1 MGFLE
6 KARTTVGQ
14 SVSRVVSEADKTI
27 KLTRVSNE
35 LGGKRHDLDKAFAE
49 LGRIAYGLIGTG
61 GLQDDSLG
69 EIRQKIDDLQAQVKT
84 LEEELA
90 EIRIGDKTPEVRV
103 TSVDRPCPSC
113 GKDVPE
119 GMQFCGHCGHA
130 L

>member
-1 MGFLE
+1 MILSILASGGVFMGFLE

-61 GLQDDSLG
+61 GL
-69 EIRQKIDDLQAQVKT
+69 
-84 LEEELA
+84 
-90 EIRIGDKTPEVRV
+90 PE
-103 TSVDRPCPSC
+103 DR
-113 GKDVPE
+113 
-119 GMQFCGHCGHA
+119 
-130 L
+130 

>member
-27 KLTRVSNE
+27 KLTRVSSE

-61 GLQDDSLG
+61 ALQDESLG

-113 GKDVPE
+113 GKDMPE
-119 GMQFCGHCGHA
+119 GMQYCGHCGHA

>member
-27 KLTRVSNE
+27 KLTRVSSE

-61 GLQDDSLG
+61 ALQDESLG
-69 EIRQKIDDLQAQVKT
+69 ETRQKIDDLQAQVKT

-113 GKDVPE
+113 GKDMPE
-119 GMQFCGHCGHA
+119 GMQYCGHCGHA

>member
-27 KLTRVSNE
+27 KLTRFSNE

-49 LGRIAYGLIGTG
+49 LGRLAYGMMVSGA
-61 GLQDDSLG
+61 LQDESLG
-69 EIRQKIDDLQAQVKT
+69 EIRQKLEDLQAQVKT

-103 TSVDRPCPSC
+103 TSVERPCPNC

-119 GMQFCGHCGHA
+119 GMQYCGHCGHA
-130 L
+130 M